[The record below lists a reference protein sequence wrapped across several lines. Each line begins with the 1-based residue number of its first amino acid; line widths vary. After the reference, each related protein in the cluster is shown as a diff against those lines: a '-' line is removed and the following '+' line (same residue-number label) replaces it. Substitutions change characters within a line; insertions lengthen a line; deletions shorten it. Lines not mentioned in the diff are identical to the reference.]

1 MVIGIC
7 EDDKIWQF
15 KAKKII
21 AEYADS
27 IALHVEIVIM
37 NGKKSLMLY
46 EGAQIDVL
54 FMDIVLEED
63 NGIELASLINARW
76 KRCQIV
82 YLTNYIYYA
91 TEVYGTNHKFFVL
104 KEQFGERVGVIFEK
118 IFHEQN
124 QKATK
129 LIFTLIG
136 CSELILAPEDI
147 LYFERVKRETLI
159 YTVWGKYKTWDK
171 LDNVYEKLSDIDFVR
186 CHNSYIIYFPAVR
199 EMYKDSFI
207 LRNGVKVSI
216 SRSYLKAT
224 KDAFMRWALT
234 QSS

>member
-7 EDDKIWQF
+7 EDDKMWQL

-21 AEYADS
+21 AEYAGS
-27 IALHVEIVIM
+27 IGLHVEFVIM
-37 NGKKSLMLY
+37 NSRESLMLY
-46 EGAQIDVL
+46 EGESIDVL
-54 FMDIVLEED
+54 FMDIVLDED
-63 NGIELASLINARW
+63 NGIELAGIINARW
-76 KRCQIV
+76 TGCQIV
-82 YLTNYIYYA
+82 YLTNHLFYA
-91 TEVYGTNHKFFVL
+91 TEIYGTNHRFFVL
-104 KEQFGERVGVIFEK
+104 KEQFEKRVGEIFKK
-118 IFHEQN
+118 IFHAQD
-124 QKATK
+124 QKSKK

-136 CSELILAPEDI
+136 CSELVLAPEDI

-159 YTVWGKYKTWDK
+159 YTVWGEYKTWDK
-171 LDNVYEKLSDIDFVR
+171 LDSIYERLPDIDFVR

-199 EMYKDSFI
+199 EMYKDSF
-207 LRNGVKVSI
+207 LLQNGVKISI